1 VLAIAAALE
10 ADTTDIV
17 DVALGDGWRLAL
29 GPTGVRS
36 LELFPN
42 TRTAR
47 LSTEDVQLT
56 VYRVVEPTVDG
67 AAVTISTQHQ
77 NSRLTVEASGSVAL
91 EIGDNFQ
98 VQEPAP
104 DRRGERDNEHE
115 QRERLTLSG
124 RVGQNPRFK
133 TTQKGTLVAQFPVA
147 VRDDEQQT
155 TWHRVV
161 AFGDR
166 AEKVRETVQRGQAVE
181 VVGYRHTRTSRT
193 RDGKETTIVEVYATV
208 VRTR

>member
-1 VLAIAAALE
+1 VPAIAAALE

-17 DVALGDGWRLAL
+17 DVALGDGQRLAL
-29 GPTGVRS
+29 GTSGVRS

-42 TRTAR
+42 SRTAR

-56 VYRVVEPTVDG
+56 VYRVVEPTADG
-67 AAVTISTQHQ
+67 STITIITERQY
-77 NSRLTVEASGSVAL
+77 SRLTVEASGSVGL
-91 EIGDNFQ
+91 EIGDSLQ
-98 VQEPAP
+98 PQEPTP
-104 DRRGERDNEHE
+104 GRTGELNNEHE

-133 TTQKGTLVAQFPVA
+133 TTQKGTLVAQFPIA
-147 VRDDEQQT
+147 VRDDDQQT

-181 VVGYRHTRTSRT
+181 VVGYRHTRTSRA
-193 RDGKETTIVEVYATV
+193 RDGKETTIEEVYATV
-208 VRTR
+208 IRTR